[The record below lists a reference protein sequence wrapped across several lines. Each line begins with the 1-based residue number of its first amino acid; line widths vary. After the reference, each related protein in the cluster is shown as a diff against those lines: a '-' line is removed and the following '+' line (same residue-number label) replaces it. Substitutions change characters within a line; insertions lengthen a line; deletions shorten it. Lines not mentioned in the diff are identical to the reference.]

1 MIRLECA
8 KNAKNV
14 LKTLNPIKRTN
25 LSTNRLIIVNNDNNG
40 TKKKKIITNIH
51 IFKALELSVEE
62 RARSTAKSRRGRS
75 WTSWIEEPL
84 EPGGASRTPIS
95 GVVSSLL
102 CVLMLCNAM
111 SIHLLAVGMYE
122 GASTMA
128 AFKQK
133 AVVHP
138 NMVVNT
144 LVVARGIT
152 ASGAKA

>member
-1 MIRLECA
+1 MIWLERA
-8 KNAKNV
+8 ENAKNV

-25 LSTNRLIIVNNDNNG
+25 LSTNHLIVVNNNNNE
-40 TKKKKIITNIH
+40 TKKK
-51 IFKALELSVEE
+51 KALELSVEE
-62 RARSTAKSRRGRS
+62 RARSTAKSRGGGS

-122 GASTMA
+122 GTSTMA

-133 AVVHP
+133 AVVRP

-144 LVVARGIT
+144 LVVAGGIT